1 MATNPNNN
9 VGTNAAYG
17 GRTSPNAFND
27 VLAVFAGRGIVS
39 GWACTAGTGMKVSLG
54 ADGSNR
60 DVAIAEDNA
69 GNKTTIDNRNSQAL
83 EVSIAAAPASQSRI
97 DAIVV
102 YVNNPPQGT
111 AVDTDNP
118 GAIGVLD
125 VQGTTASTPVAPN
138 DSAIRTAITADGA
151 SGSTAYYVVLA
162 YVTVVNGTTQITNNM
177 ITAGTSAVLKQSAQ
191 TIADG
196 SITTAKLAN
205 SSVTNAKLDITWTNI
220 NDLYYKT
227 GDTVS
232 ETFTSTVLS
241 FQGYLTSG
249 NADLVITIPLAKR
262 LDNITSATINSL
274 TCNGRCQGS
283 YLTGLDGAGADI
295 VSLATSVTA
304 TISKQTNSIGVL
316 FRKTGG
322 WGGTNNSTASLTP
335 YSYSITLS

>member
-69 GNKTTIDNRNSQAL
+69 GNKTTINNRNSQAL
-83 EVSIAAAPASQSRI
+83 EVTIAAAPASQSRI

-118 GAIGVLD
+118 SAIGVLD

-162 YVTVVNGTTQITNNM
+162 YVTVVNGTTQISSNM
-177 ITAGTSAVLKQSAQ
+177 ITAGESAVLRQSAQ
-191 TIADG
+191 NIADG
-196 SITTAKLAN
+196 SITTAKLADSAVTTTKIDN
-205 SSVTNAKLDITWTNI
+205 NAVSASKINWNGWAGTDVTSAITGVRGTIHNVSSVNKGYDGYYQIYMRIDTTNTVNANDAVATFNTTTMPLASDIFVVGVAPWYDSGTVCIWRFTT
-220 NDLYYKT
+220 T
-227 GDTVS
+227 G
-232 ETFTSTVLS
+232 EIYAWQPGNNPFPTSTM
-241 FQGYLTSG
+241 
-249 NADLVITIPLAKR
+249 
-262 LDNITSATINSL
+262 
-274 TCNGRCQGS
+274 
-283 YLTGLDGAGADI
+283 
-295 VSLATSVTA
+295 
-304 TISKQTNSIGVL
+304 
-316 FRKTGG
+316 
-322 WGGTNNSTASLTP
+322 
-335 YSYSITLS
+335 ITLNARFKYN